1 MAHFSASADSI
12 ASLFIVVRIGCEPCN
27 NYTLSCRFGQIAG
40 PGYLLFD
47 ILYMNSEKTK
57 TKIALL
63 AVYTALYS
71 LHSELYAA
79 THMHSSTETPIR
91 EQNDSSCTKFN
102 VLAIIE
108 NTASSLAPPWI
119 ELAATRLAQIKEPI
133 ELQGFRSEPWV
144 YNLTRERVC

>member
-1 MAHFSASADSI
+1 MLINNRQAPSH
-12 ASLFIVVRIGCEPCN
+12 VVK
-27 NYTLSCRFGQIAG
+27 
-40 PGYLLFD
+40 D
-47 ILYMNSEKTK
+47 ILYMNSVKTK
-57 TKIALL
+57 TKIVLL
-63 AVYTALYS
+63 AVYTALYG

-91 EQNDSSCTKFN
+91 EQNGSSCTKLN

-119 ELAATRLAQIKEPI
+119 ELAATRLAKTKEPI
-133 ELQGFRSEPWV
+133 ELHGFRSEPWV